1 MDLRTVKHFIWKSG
15 GDLTVHYKQ
24 KPTWAPLTTVQTR
37 YLQPASLWLPEEA
50 SQNAL
55 LFLGLMVTQEEC
67 FFSLHWLKWQSQQ
80 KDLTDSR
87 RLKTKDWLQIDAVVT
102 FCELQLLYLP
112 LLHWFNFFVY
122 LLPYLATCLVH
133 LNMSHD
139 DDAHECFRSQ
149 TFQRLSSRSR
159 SKSVTL
165 WSAPFCFFLCKQC
178 TIFSRFNVIIIY
190 LKLFLF
196 HKSKLS
202 NVEQVSKDDFNA

>member
-24 KPTWAPLTTVQTR
+24 KPTWAPLTTVQT
-37 YLQPASLWLPEEA
+37 P
-50 SQNAL
+50 
-55 LFLGLMVTQEEC
+55 VTFNPHRFDFQKKHPRMPC
-67 FFSLHWLKWQSQQ
+67 CSKVWWSPRRNVFSLCIGQQ

-122 LLPYLATCLVH
+122 LLPCLATCLVH

-149 TFQRLSSRSR
+149 TFQTFIQIQIQISYS
-159 SKSVTL
+159 
-165 WSAPFCFFLCKQC
+165 
-178 TIFSRFNVIIIY
+178 
-190 LKLFLF
+190 LKLPVLLF
-196 HKSKLS
+196 SM
-202 NVEQVSKDDFNA
+202 